1 MIFLKKFK
9 KIIFLLVVL
18 FIAGCNNSQGSD
30 EQTQVISSQ
39 TQNELYNEPVF
50 ILDNTYKVMYND
62 TQKKS
67 STDITAINE
76 SKQTLINN
84 FELTKKNIVN
94 DQLVNIIPLANSVS
108 KNQNGKF
115 INYNLL
121 VVNTSGKILTDFK
134 TTIEYSIEGTN
145 YIDVHGLEMKEI
157 GMTQLKDDE
166 AILMSYSADI
176 TDQPDEYFDDVKIEN
191 IRTKLLD
198 LVVTTK

>member
-1 MIFLKKFK
+1 MKKFK

-18 FIAGCNNSQGSD
+18 FFAGCNNSQGSD

-50 ILDNTYKVMYND
+50 ILDSTYKVMYND

>member
-1 MIFLKKFK
+1 
-9 KIIFLLVVL
+9 
-18 FIAGCNNSQGSD
+18 
-30 EQTQVISSQ
+30 
-39 TQNELYNEPVF
+39 
-50 ILDNTYKVMYND
+50 MYND